1 MFSILR
7 LGIIWVRAESILL
20 KFNYCRGV
28 IMPQQTL
35 RTDNEGRIAI
45 VVMCDG
51 GKAAE
56 RESFVINLKGWGGVA

>member
-1 MFSILR
+1 
-7 LGIIWVRAESILL
+7 
-20 KFNYCRGV
+20 
-28 IMPQQTL
+28 MPQQTL

-56 RESFVINLKGWGGVA
+56 RESFVINLKGGGGRIMDVYCAGRMR